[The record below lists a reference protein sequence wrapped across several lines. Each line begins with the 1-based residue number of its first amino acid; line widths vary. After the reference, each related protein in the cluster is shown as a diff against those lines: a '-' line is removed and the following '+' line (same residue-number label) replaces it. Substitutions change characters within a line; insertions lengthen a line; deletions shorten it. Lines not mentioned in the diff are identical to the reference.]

1 MHCYPGE
8 GVAAV
13 FIFYK
18 IKALMWSDLINE
30 LSYNESRPVVEN
42 SFGGMVQNCVLRYHK
57 SVPQQL
63 IGAIISLTELC
74 GMITLSWYAA
84 LVLH

>member
-1 MHCYPGE
+1 
-8 GVAAV
+8 
-13 FIFYK
+13 
-18 IKALMWSDLINE
+18 MWSDLINE